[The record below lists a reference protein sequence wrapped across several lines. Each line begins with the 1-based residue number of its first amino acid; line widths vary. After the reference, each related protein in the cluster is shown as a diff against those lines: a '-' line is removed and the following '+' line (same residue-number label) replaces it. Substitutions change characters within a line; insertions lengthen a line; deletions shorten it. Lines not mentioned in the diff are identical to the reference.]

1 MQEYESKR
9 ETQMSEV
16 KLDLSPR
23 RRFLSGLLRGRK
35 GQRISVA
42 NPTSVACIELM
53 DKVGVYFPQAHLG
66 ARQMANLAAGGYEIL
81 GFDTIMPEFSVQ
93 QEAAALGCEIDW
105 GKPDMMPDAK
115 THPVKET
122 RDIHIPENILEKPSM
137 RVVLDAI
144 TLLRHEYGDRVAILG
159 KVMGP
164 WTICYH
170 MIGVQDFLMMTIKE
184 PEKVRRFLDIYKE
197 VTIAFTNAQLQAGAD
212 AVVLPDHAGGDM
224 VSPKAYEEFL
234 VPVHR
239 EMLSR
244 IGGPTILHVCGNC
257 TDRLHIFAEEGYD
270 GYHFEWQINAK
281 EAVRIVG
288 GRMSLVGHISNIQA
302 LLQGSPED
310 VYNQARYSI
319 KAGVDIL
326 APECAIPLR
335 TPLENLKA
343 IVTAAQEGY

>member
-1 MQEYESKR
+1 
-9 ETQMSEV
+9 MSEGE
-16 KLDLSPR
+16 LDLSPR
-23 RRFLSGLLRGRK
+23 RRFLSGLLQGKK

-53 DKVGVYFPQAHLG
+53 DKVGVYFPRAHLD
-66 ARQMANLAAGGYEIL
+66 ARQMAELAAGGYEIL

-93 QEAAALGCEIDW
+93 QEAAALGCEVDW

-115 THPVKET
+115 THPAKEAE
-122 RDIHIPENILEKPSM
+122 DIHIPENILDKPSM

-144 TLLRHEYGDRVAILG
+144 TLLRQAYGDRVAIVG

-170 MIGVQDFLMMTIKE
+170 MVGVEDFLLMTIKA
-184 PEKVRRFLDIYKE
+184 PDKVRRFLDIYKE
-197 VTIAFTNAQLQAGAD
+197 VTITFANAQLRAGAD
-212 AVVLPDHAGGDM
+212 AIVLPDHATGDM
-224 VSPKAYEEFL
+224 VSPAMYKDFL

-239 EMLSR
+239 SMLSR

-257 TDRLHIFAEEGYD
+257 RDRLDIFADEDYD
-270 GYHFEWQINAK
+270 GYHFEWQIDAK
-281 EAVRIVG
+281 EAVRIVN
-288 GRMSLVGHISNIQA
+288 GRISLVGNISNIKA
-302 LLQGSPED
+302 LLQGTPED

-326 APECAIPLR
+326 APECAIPLQVS
-335 TPLENLKA
+335 LDNLKA
-343 IVTAAQEGY
+343 IVAAAQEGY